1 MATATIT
8 VELDLTVSGR
18 YDPGQPDRLPNAS
31 DDVGELGWDA
41 FVEDVEVINLTCDRP
56 VFDIKTGRR
65 VWTTHQLLTGV
76 DVTQPDVQRLLA
88 NLLELV
94 RDDAE
99 QALLENAE

>member
-1 MATATIT
+1 MTTATIS

-18 YDPGQPDRLPNAS
+18 YDPGQPDRLPSAS
-31 DDVGELGWDA
+31 DDVGEPGWDA
-41 FVEDVEVINLTCDRP
+41 CVEDVGIDDMRGDRP
-56 VFDIKTGRR
+56 VTFRSRLVRYVHTSI
-65 VWTTHQLLTGV
+65 LTGV

-99 QALLENAE
+99 QALLENAQ

>member
-1 MATATIT
+1 MTTTATIT

-18 YDPGQPDRLPNAS
+18 YDPGQPDRLPSAS
-31 DDVGELGWDA
+31 DDVGEPGWDA
-41 FVEDVEVINLTCDRP
+41 CVEDVGIDDVGIVGALAHPRAARNFTCTS
-56 VFDIKTGRR
+56 I
-65 VWTTHQLLTGV
+65 LTGV
-76 DVTQPDVQRLLA
+76 DITQPDVQRLLA

>member
-1 MATATIT
+1 MTTATIT

-18 YDPGQPDRLPNAS
+18 YDPGQPDRLPSAS
-31 DDVGELGWDA
+31 DDVGEPGWDA
-41 FVEDVEVINLTCDRP
+41 CVEDVGIDNLTGDRP
-56 VFDIKTGRR
+56 SFDTKTGRR

-76 DVTQPDVQRLLA
+76 DVTQPDVQQLLA